1 MSFTLLAEGVVAF
14 LLVAGG
20 VFAFTGSLG
29 MLQFKDFFMRLHGPT
44 KGTTLGIGCVL
55 IASMLYFTVT
65 QREFHVQELLITLFL
80 FITAPVTGH
89 MLAKTGLHMHLR
101 FTTGTRG
108 SLPELRDE
116 DVGQSRVARPAKA
129 RHPWRTRQSRQRSR
143 QKSRL
148 PH

>member
-1 MSFTLLAEGVVAF
+1 MTFYVIAEGVIAF

-20 VFAFTGSLG
+20 IFAFTGSLG

-44 KGTTLGIGCVL
+44 KGTTLGIGCML
-55 IASMLYFTVT
+55 IASMLYFTIT

-108 SLPELRDE
+108 SVPEFREE

-129 RHPWRTRQSRQRSR
+129 RHPWRPGR
-143 QKSRL
+143 QKRKPRL
-148 PH
+148 PR

>member
-1 MSFTLLAEGVVAF
+1 MTFYVIAEGVIAF

-20 VFAFTGSLG
+20 IFAFTGSLG
-29 MLQFKDFFMRLHGPT
+29 MLQFRDFFMRLHGPT

-55 IASMLYFTVT
+55 IASMLYFTIT
-65 QREFHVQELLITLFL
+65 QRELHVQELLITLFL

-101 FTTGTRG
+101 FLTSTRG
-108 SLPELRDE
+108 SVPEFRDE

-129 RHPWRTRQSRQRSR
+129 RHPWRSRQRR
-143 QKSRL
+143 RR
-148 PH
+148 P

>member
-1 MSFTLLAEGVVAF
+1 MTFYVITEGVIAF

-20 VFAFTGSLG
+20 IFAFTGSLG
-29 MLQFKDFFMRLHGPT
+29 MLKLKDFFMRLHGPT
-44 KGTTLGIGCVL
+44 KGTTLGIGCIL

-101 FTTGTRG
+101 FYTGTRG
-108 SLPELRDE
+108 SLPEFRDE
-116 DVGQSRVARPAKA
+116 DVGQSRVARPARA
-129 RHPWRTRQSRQRSR
+129 RHPWRTKTKAKRSR
-143 QKSRL
+143 LKRRETT
-148 PH
+148 

>member
-1 MSFTLLAEGVVAF
+1 MTFYVIAEGVIAL

-20 VFAFTGSLG
+20 IFAFTGSLG

-55 IASMLYFTVT
+55 IASMLYFTIT
-65 QREFHVQELLITLFL
+65 QRALHVQELLITLFL

-101 FTTGTRG
+101 FITSTRG
-108 SLPELRDE
+108 SVPEFRDE
-116 DVGQSRVARPAKA
+116 DVGHSRVARPAKA
-129 RHPWRTRQSRQRSR
+129 RHPWRSRQRQRRSG
-143 QKSRL
+143 
-148 PH
+148 